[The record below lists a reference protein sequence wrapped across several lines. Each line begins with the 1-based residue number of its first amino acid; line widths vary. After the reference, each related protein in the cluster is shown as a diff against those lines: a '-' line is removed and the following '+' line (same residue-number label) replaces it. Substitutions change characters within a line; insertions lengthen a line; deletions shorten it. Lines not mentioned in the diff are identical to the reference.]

1 MKIKFLSAA
10 TLLAILV
17 WNCEKD
23 ESGLGGE
30 QSPMGEVGN
39 VIAASN
45 ITGVTNPQA
54 SVTSLEG
61 GVSYISGSVTIT
73 DSKILN
79 ILEDIPEFSV
89 SGNTVTASNV
99 PFKITTKGVES
110 EISGHTGIIVKYDSE
125 VGDTYKGSSGTTR
138 EVVYKSTTDDYAY
151 GFYYIKVMKVEESPT
166 SIPGVSK
173 IVYIA
178 NHKFGIVGIEITL
191 DDNSYYSF
199 SLYSS
204 AEN

>member
-1 MKIKFLSAA
+1 
-10 TLLAILV
+10 
-17 WNCEKD
+17 
-23 ESGLGGE
+23 
-30 QSPMGEVGN
+30 
-39 VIAASN
+39 
-45 ITGVTNPQA
+45 
-54 SVTSLEG
+54 VTSLEG
-61 GVSYISGSVTIT
+61 GVSYITGSVTIT

-79 ILEDIPEFSV
+79 ILGDIPEFTV
-89 SGNTVTASNV
+89 SGNTVSASNV
-99 PFKITTKGVES
+99 PFKITTNGVES
-110 EISGHTGIIVKYDSE
+110 EIPGHTGIIVKYDSK
-125 VGDTYKGSSGTTR
+125 VGDTYSGSSGTTR
-138 EVVYKSTTDDYAY
+138 EVTYKSTTDDYPY

-191 DDNSYYSF
+191 DDNSNYTF